1 MSVWTEIKGSY
12 KVKKDKHISL
22 KCVMH
27 EICDEHQTTVQ
38 TKDLG
43 AEYLHEFS
51 TSVSLDLNELKDI
64 LFKLPEKLGATKNTF
79 EANVEGRIFG

>member
-1 MSVWTEIKGSY
+1 
-12 KVKKDKHISL
+12 
-22 KCVMH
+22 MH